1 MMKRLIS
8 PSSPFIHLLVLLLL
22 IALMT
27 LISSI
32 VMMLIANLFGISMGQ
47 LPQVIN
53 NPDESDILFLKIL
66 QAVQTI
72 FMFLV
77 PALLFPFVIKH
88 NFTRYLQ
95 VEITRQRILWVLTP
109 LFIISMIPV
118 INWLAALNS
127 QMDLPASLDGIEKW
141 MADKEKYAT
150 NLLDKLLRTDNT
162 AQLVGN
168 ILLIAVLPAIA
179 EEFLF
184 RGALQRVFIRLTNNI
199 HAGII
204 VTAIVFSAIHMQFFG
219 FVPRFLL
226 GLVFGYFMIW
236 TGSIWLPV
244 LAHFTNNFLGVL
256 YYHFYQ
262 GEIHEGYFDTIGATN
277 ETIPILILSFLV
289 SGFIMYVIYQK
300 SEPFRVR

>member
-1 MMKRLIS
+1 MKRLIS